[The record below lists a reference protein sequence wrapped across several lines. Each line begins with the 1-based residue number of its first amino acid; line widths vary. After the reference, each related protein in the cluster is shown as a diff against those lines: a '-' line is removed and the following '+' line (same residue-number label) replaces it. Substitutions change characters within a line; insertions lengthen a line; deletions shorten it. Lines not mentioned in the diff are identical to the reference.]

1 MSFFS
6 AGNGAEEVP
15 SSPMSIV
22 TILLSRSATSAG
34 GNSTNDSSTAKLAV
48 VVRKPIKRTGHGD
61 KVSHKLE
68 YFTFLDDRRSFANVD
83 ALLTRFAPVSTVYV
97 ACTESLDDKNN
108 NESSAKSKRSAAEVS
123 KVVQKLVHVIESRVD
138 VSESNVNE
146 HDDDNRSI
154 TVSVLPNLSKAKA
167 SSLAETCLK
176 HLLGGETSEAH
187 LAYRGDKRLAEEP
200 MVSWC
205 LGHLFNADRS
215 LCDESDDSEGSCCVV
230 SGTLHSHL
238 VLDRTASEAI
248 HLFPPR
254 NGSGAA
260 LLTGGNSSNNSLYGV
275 LNHCQ
280 TKMGSRTLEVWL
292 RQPCVELKEIVRRQ
306 EVVAK
311 LVEDSIGRDRLRE
324 EGLAAFR
331 GLDIDALGYKLDA
344 VGRAAREGGNLGSTS
359 KALEC
364 LYKLHLF
371 ADNCLPTLLDSL
383 GALVPSDE
391 EQHSEESDGACALS
405 SCFKGLSGVM
415 NHLGKAIE
423 LAEKVIDFNAAP
435 RDFIIKPDLDE
446 NLRDIK
452 NELDGVQGELEAIHE
467 EMNEIWADVS
477 GQGNNQVRLEDVDSN
492 SNTSCVWQFRLPKTN
507 DAKLLESKLKDRGVK
522 VHRILKNGVYFS
534 TKELTQLGTKKK
546 DLMTEYEEKQR
557 DMVTKCMAVASTYV
571 PVLESASSMLAELDV
586 LTSFAHVAAY
596 SSSGYCRPEMT
607 DGEEDGLGITLEQ
620 ARHPCVELQDDM
632 NFIANDFNLTF
643 GESSYLIVTGPNMG
657 GKSTYIRSLGAIVTM
672 AQIGSFVPCSSAK
685 INIVH
690 HILARV
696 GAGDAQDR
704 GISTFMAEMLEASS
718 ILRTSTKRSLIVIDE
733 LGRGT
738 STFDG
743 FGLAKAISEHIVQRI
758 GCMTVF
764 ATHFHELTALEEQEA
779 SVTNCHVT
787 AHGDK
792 QNGLTFLYEVRPG
805 PCLES
810 FGIQVAEMADMPAS
824 IIANAKRKAKQLE
837 NFDYRKRSKDAD
849 QGDNVVN
856 HDASERAAAAMK
868 FLCKFKQLPLNKMGE
883 EDVKK
888 SIMPLLQQYGFG
900 SKA

>member
-1 MSFFS
+1 
-6 AGNGAEEVP
+6 
-15 SSPMSIV
+15 
-22 TILLSRSATSAG
+22 
-34 GNSTNDSSTAKLAV
+34 V
-48 VVRKPIKRTGHGD
+48 VVRKPVKRSGHGD

-97 ACTESLDDKNN
+97 ACTESLDDTNN
-108 NESSAKSKRSAAEVS
+108 TESSAKSKKSAAEVS
-123 KVVQKLVHVIESRVD
+123 KVVQQLVHVIESRVD
-138 VSESNVNE
+138 VSESSVN
-146 HDDDNRSI
+146 DNDGDT
-154 TVSVLPNLSKAKA
+154 TVMTVNVLPTLTKAKA
-167 SSLAETCLK
+167 TTIAEQCLR

-187 LAYRGDKRLAEEP
+187 LAYRGDKRMAEEP
-200 MVSWC
+200 MVTWVI
-205 LGHLFNADRS
+205 GHLFNADRS
-215 LCDESDDSEGSCCVV
+215 LCDESDDSSGSCSVV

-238 VLDRTASEAI
+238 ALDRTASEAI

-292 RQPCVELKEIVRRQ
+292 RQPCVELKEILRRQ

-364 LYKLHLF
+364 LYKLHLL
-371 ADNCLPTLLDSL
+371 ADSCLPNLLDSL
-383 GALVPSDE
+383 GALVSTGE
-391 EQHSEESDGACALS
+391 EQEQSVEGDDTCALT

-415 NHLGKAIE
+415 NHLSKAVE

-435 RDFIIKPDLDE
+435 RDFIIKPDLDD

-507 DAKLLESKLKDRGVK
+507 DAKLLESKLTDRGVK
-522 VHRILKNGVYFS
+522 IHRILKNGVYFS

-571 PVLESASSMLAELDV
+571 PVLESASALLAEMDV
-586 LTSFAHVAAY
+586 LASFAHVAAY
-596 SSSGYCRPEMT
+596 SSTGYCRPDMT
-607 DGEEDGLGITLEQ
+607 DGEEDGLGITVSFTRFRFCS
-620 ARHPCVELQDDM
+620 ACWNELLIM
-632 NFIANDFNLTF
+632 KILYFI
-643 GESSYLIVTGPNMG
+643 
-657 GKSTYIRSLGAIVTM
+657 
-672 AQIGSFVPCSSAK
+672 
-685 INIVH
+685 
-690 HILARV
+690 
-696 GAGDAQDR
+696 
-704 GISTFMAEMLEASS
+704 S
-718 ILRTSTKRSLIVIDE
+718 IY
-733 LGRGT
+733 
-738 STFDG
+738 
-743 FGLAKAISEHIVQRI
+743 
-758 GCMTVF
+758 
-764 ATHFHELTALEEQEA
+764 TA
-779 SVTNCHVT
+779 
-787 AHGDK
+787 
-792 QNGLTFLYEVRPG
+792 
-805 PCLES
+805 
-810 FGIQVAEMADMPAS
+810 
-824 IIANAKRKAKQLE
+824 
-837 NFDYRKRSKDAD
+837 
-849 QGDNVVN
+849 
-856 HDASERAAAAMK
+856 
-868 FLCKFKQLPLNKMGE
+868 
-883 EDVKK
+883 
-888 SIMPLLQQYGFG
+888 
-900 SKA
+900 

>member
-1 MSFFS
+1 MLLQSVHAPS
-6 AGNGAEEVP
+6 EENRHMDSLINITP
-15 SSPMSIV
+15 PLPHQKIK
-22 TILLSRSATSAG
+22 AG
-34 GNSTNDSSTAKLAV
+34 GNSTQDSSTAKLAV
-48 VVRKPIKRTGHGD
+48 VVHKPIKRSGHGD
-61 KVSHKLE
+61 KVSHQVE
-68 YFTFLDDRRSFANVD
+68 YFTFLDDRRSFANID

-97 ACTESLDDKNN
+97 ACTESLDDNN
-108 NESSAKSKRSAAEVS
+108 HKNESSAKSKKSTAEVS
-123 KVVQKLVHVIESRVD
+123 KVVQQLVNVIESRVD
-138 VSESNVNE
+138 VSESNANDNYDY
-146 HDDDNRSI
+146 DDDNNSAM
-154 TVSVLPNLSKAKA
+154 TVNVLPLLSKAKA
-167 SSLAETCLK
+167 SSLAEQCLR

-187 LAYRGDKRLAEEP
+187 LAYRGDKRMAEEP
-200 MVSWC
+200 MVTWC

-215 LCDESDDSEGSCCVV
+215 LCDESDGSEGSCRVV

-238 VLDRTASEAI
+238 ALDRTASEAI

-292 RQPCVELKEIVRRQ
+292 RQPCVELTEIMRRQ
-306 EVVAK
+306 DVVAK

-371 ADNCLPTLLDSL
+371 ADKCLPTLLDSL
-383 GALVPSDE
+383 GALVSTDDE
-391 EQHSEESDGACALS
+391 QQQHSEGEESDDTCALS

-415 NHLGKAIE
+415 NHLGNAVG

-522 VHRILKNGVYFS
+522 IHRILKNGVYFS

-557 DMVTKCMAVASTYV
+557 DMVMKCMAVASTYV
-571 PVLESASSMLAELDV
+571 PVLESASALLAELDV
-586 LTSFAHVAAY
+586 LASFAHVAAY
-596 SSSGYCRPEMT
+596 SSTGYCRPEMT
-607 DGEEDGLGITLEQ
+607 DGEEDGLGIT
-620 ARHPCVELQDDM
+620 VS
-632 NFIANDFNLTF
+632 FI
-643 GESSYLIVTGPNMG
+643 
-657 GKSTYIRSLGAIVTM
+657 
-672 AQIGSFVPCSSAK
+672 
-685 INIVH
+685 
-690 HILARV
+690 
-696 GAGDAQDR
+696 
-704 GISTFMAEMLEASS
+704 
-718 ILRTSTKRSLIVIDE
+718 
-733 LGRGT
+733 
-738 STFDG
+738 G
-743 FGLAKAISEHIVQRI
+743 F
-758 GCMTVF
+758 
-764 ATHFHELTALEEQEA
+764 
-779 SVTNCHVT
+779 
-787 AHGDK
+787 
-792 QNGLTFLYEVRPG
+792 
-805 PCLES
+805 
-810 FGIQVAEMADMPAS
+810 
-824 IIANAKRKAKQLE
+824 
-837 NFDYRKRSKDAD
+837 
-849 QGDNVVN
+849 
-856 HDASERAAAAMK
+856 
-868 FLCKFKQLPLNKMGE
+868 
-883 EDVKK
+883 
-888 SIMPLLQQYGFG
+888 
-900 SKA
+900 